1 MKPSFDVD
9 GDAPPQMNW
18 RSLFA
23 SEEDQSLHFFPPH
36 FGSLQRLIKQIWG
49 RCGEIAIHPTS
60 ENLLIFQFAC
70 EENCTWI
77 LKNGP
82 WHIQNKPII
91 LQRWTPNLKS
101 LDFGMDSL
109 PILVHLYGVLLEVF
123 TSLGISYISSV
134 LGSSLHMDA
143 ITAGRHHVSF
153 EKGYGVVVAPPPSA
167 VDIASCSH
175 VFASNVNEVVAI
187 GTSLPIEVVGCESGL
202 IDVVSIDLVV
212 GIVDGNVEFGSIDIV
227 STELAAGNVV
237 AGNVSNVL
245 VNVELVVGA
254 VEAYIALSVDVSYV
268 MPDQSIH
275 ALPVASTKLKKNSK
289 KSGKKGKRKV
299 RVKNTRAELE
309 RIQLLILSSAFISQ
323 LLEQEK
329 SVSLELWNL
338 LRVEESFYKRKARV
352 SWGQSLHTYDQ
363 IVEEDVGF
371 FTKLLGVSNPNV
383 SGCSVEL
390 LQDRLCSSFSDE
402 ACNAFQSEISREEI
416 KIALFEQKSDK
427 VPGADGFS
435 A

>member
-49 RCGEIAIHPTS
+49 RCGEIAIHPT
-60 ENLLIFQFAC
+60 I
-70 EENCTWI
+70 
-77 LKNGP
+77 
-82 WHIQNKPII
+82 
-91 LQRWTPNLKS
+91 
-101 LDFGMDSL
+101 
-109 PILVHLYGVLLEVF
+109 
-123 TSLGISYISSV
+123 
-134 LGSSLHMDA
+134 
-143 ITAGRHHVSF
+143 
-153 EKGYGVVVAPPPSA
+153 VAPPPSA

-275 ALPVASTKLKKNSK
+275 ALPVASTK
-289 KSGKKGKRKV
+289 
-299 RVKNTRAELE
+299 
-309 RIQLLILSSAFISQ
+309 
-323 LLEQEK
+323 
-329 SVSLELWNL
+329 
-338 LRVEESFYKRKARV
+338 
-352 SWGQSLHTYDQ
+352 GQSLHTYDQ